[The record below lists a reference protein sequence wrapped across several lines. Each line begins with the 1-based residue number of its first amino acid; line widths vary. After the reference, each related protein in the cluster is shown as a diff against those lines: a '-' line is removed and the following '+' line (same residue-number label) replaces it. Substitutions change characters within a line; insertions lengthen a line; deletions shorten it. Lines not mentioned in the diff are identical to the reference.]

1 MDASLLV
8 PAVSAVILVD
18 SRDKVLPMLQSIFQL
33 LQSGNPVRA
42 EAMTRSLLASDPDA
56 ESPLLLLAFCLD
68 AQYRVAE
75 ALAVF
80 EQLTKLYPT
89 TSSHWSNLGAAYRD
103 LGQKAEAREAFV
115 RAHALE
121 PNDPAAL
128 LNLGNAAMEAGS
140 FADARG
146 NLLDALDAEP
156 NDPTIR
162 IQAANACYECGEFD
176 QAERLIEN
184 WQAWAAN
191 DALSLSEVG
200 WLLTRLG
207 SGEVAGAALESAAR
221 LEPNHPRIQMRLA
234 ASYERSNRV
243 DDANALLARMDTAA
257 VAREG
262 LATDL
267 AIVRAGIATRGE
279 NLQEAIELHEPL
291 LADPAVIRRD
301 PQLLSQ
307 LARLHDRNGDPA
319 AAMRSLADGRKV
331 QIDQLRDR
339 VPQLFKP
346 DADPIR
352 MVRRRVSADMR
363 QQWQSIDAPSAADSP
378 VFVVGYPRSGT
389 TMLETMLDA
398 HPCLAGMDERVFV
411 QDAIDEIKQRGLDY
425 PEQLGEVDTGFAD
438 TLRANYWKR
447 AAKRVQRA
455 PGVRLVDKNP
465 LNIQRLPLIARLF
478 PNAKIILALRHPC
491 DVVLSNYMQAFR
503 SPAYIKLCETI
514 ESTAIGYAS
523 TFAFW
528 LDQADVLKTDALE
541 LRYEDVVDDIDTQS
555 RRIVDF
561 IGIEWDQ
568 RMVDFHDRARERGF
582 IATPSYHQVVE
593 PLNRKGV
600 GRWERY
606 REYLEPAIPH
616 LRPYLDRWNYAT

>member
-1 MDASLLV
+1 MF
-8 PAVSAVILVD
+8 
-18 SRDKVLPMLQSIFQL
+18 QEIFQL
-33 LQSGNPVRA
+33 LNSGEAVRA
-42 EAMTRSLLASDPDA
+42 EAMTRALLASDPDA

-68 AQYRVAE
+68 AQSRTTEV
-75 ALAVF
+75 LQVF
-80 EQLTKLYPT
+80 ERLTQLYPT

-103 LGQKAEAREAFV
+103 LGRKEEARDAFQK
-115 RAHALE
+115 AHALD
-121 PNDPAAL
+121 PDDPAAL
-128 LNLGNAAMEAGS
+128 LNLGNADMTDGA
-140 FADARG
+140 FASAR
-146 NLLDALDAEP
+146 NTLLEALDA
-156 NDPTIR
+156 DPTDPQIR

-176 QAERLIEN
+176 QAEHLIEN
-184 WQAWAAN
+184 WQAWSAD
-191 DALSLSEVG
+191 DALSLNEVG

-207 SGEVAGAALESAAR
+207 RGEAADKALHSADKR
-221 LEPNHPRIQMRLA
+221 SPNHPRIQMRLA
-234 ASYERSNRV
+234 AFYERNNKV
-243 DDANALLARMDTAA
+243 DQASSLVARMDTAA

-279 NLQEAIELHEPL
+279 NLQEAIELHEAL
-291 LADPAVIRRD
+291 LADPVAIRRD

-307 LARLHDRNGDPA
+307 LARLHDRNGDPT

-339 VPQLFKP
+339 VPQLFEP

-352 MVRRRVSADMR
+352 MVRRRVSADAR
-363 QQWQSIDAPSAADSP
+363 HRWQSINAPSAADSP
-378 VFVVGYPRSGT
+378 VFVVGFPRSGT

-398 HPCLAGMDERVFV
+398 HPGLAGMDERVFV

-425 PEQLGEVDTGFAD
+425 PEQLGDVDSGFAD
-438 TLRANYWKR
+438 SLRANYWKR
-447 AAKRVQRA
+447 AAERVERA

-514 ESTAIGYAS
+514 ESTAIGYAG

-528 LDQADVLKTDALE
+528 LDQAEVLKPDVLE
-541 LRYEDVVDDIDTQS
+541 LRYEDVVDDIDMQS
-555 RRIVDF
+555 RRIADF

-582 IATPSYHQVVE
+582 IATPSYAQVVE

-606 REYLEPAIPH
+606 REYLVPAIPH
-616 LRPYLDRWNYAT
+616 LQPYLDRWNYDV

>member
-1 MDASLLV
+1 
-8 PAVSAVILVD
+8 
-18 SRDKVLPMLQSIFQL
+18 MLQTIFQI
-33 LQSGNPVRA
+33 LQSGDPVRA
-42 EAMTRSLLASDPDA
+42 ETMTRSLLATDPDA

-68 AQYRVAE
+68 AQSKQTDV
-75 ALAVF
+75 LAVF
-80 EQLTKLYPT
+80 ERLTQLYPA
-89 TSSHWSNLGAAYRD
+89 TSSHWSNLGSACRD
-103 LGQKAEAREAFV
+103 LGRKNEAREAFEK
-115 RAHALE
+115 AHALD

-128 LNLGNAAMEAGS
+128 LNLGNAAMEDGS
-140 FADARG
+140 FADARTK
-146 NLLDALDAEP
+146 LLDALNVEP
-156 NDPTIR
+156 SDPTIR

-176 QAERLIEN
+176 QAEELIEN

-191 DALSLSEVG
+191 DALGLNEVG

-207 SGEVAGAALESAAR
+207 SGEAAGAALLAAAK
-221 LEPNHPRIQMRLA
+221 LDPNHPRIQMRLA
-234 ASYERSNRV
+234 AFYERNNRV
-243 DDANALLARMDTAA
+243 DEANALLARMDVAA
-257 VAREG
+257 VTREG

-267 AIVRAGIATRGE
+267 AIVRAGLATRGDD
-279 NLQEAIELHEPL
+279 LQHAIDLHEPL

-307 LARLHDRNGDPA
+307 LARLHDRNGDPS

-331 QIDQLRDR
+331 QLDQLRAR
-339 VPQLFKP
+339 VPQLFEP

-352 MVRRRVSADMR
+352 MVRRRVSADER
-363 QQWQSIDAPSAADSP
+363 QAWQMIEAPSAADSP
-378 VFVVGYPRSGT
+378 VFVVGFPRSGT

-398 HPCLAGMDERVFV
+398 HPALAGMDERVFV
-411 QDAIDEIKQRGLDY
+411 QDAIDEIKQHGLKY
-425 PEQLGEVDTGFAD
+425 PEQLGDVDPGFAAA
-438 TLRANYWKR
+438 LRANYWKR
-447 AAKRVQRA
+447 AGGRVERA

-503 SPAYIKLCETI
+503 SPAYVKLCETI
-514 ESTAIGYAS
+514 ESTAIGYAG

-528 LDQADVLKTDALE
+528 IDQAGVLKPDALE

-555 RRIVDF
+555 RRIAEF

-616 LRPYLDRWNYAT
+616 LQPYLDRWNYVT